1 MKVDHM
7 VLADKMFHFQKLS
20 RLVSLQMCGPEQHFP
35 PFHMHWIPLIRTS
48 DNLVLSI
55 SFVLVTM
62 QSVHADIQN
71 E

>member
-35 PFHMHWIPLIRTS
+35 PFHMHWIPLNWT